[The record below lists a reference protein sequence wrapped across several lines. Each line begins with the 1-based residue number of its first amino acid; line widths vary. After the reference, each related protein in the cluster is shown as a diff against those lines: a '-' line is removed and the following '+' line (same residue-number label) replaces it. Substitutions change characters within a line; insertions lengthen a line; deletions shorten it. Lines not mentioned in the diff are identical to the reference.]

1 MRGQRNAYV
10 VAAVLAALVVAA
22 GCGDSNDTTI
32 FLGNGPTASAE
43 GPTPARTVTAGG
55 RTATFVPTPPSGT
68 PPTPAATPTAAA
80 TPTSAGT
87 GGNPTSTPTPSGS
100 VSAGAQSV
108 ASAVVPFLI
117 LGAPLA
123 TGVSSSALSTQ
134 STTSAEAETVDNC
147 PGGGTRTDDEGLLVR
162 TITLAACGVSA
173 PQLGSFTFDGTITIN
188 FTAGTIDFD
197 VTATDVAHDISVDFV
212 GTLNGTV
219 QQSGGFVLNGTVTMS
234 TDDGDF
240 TVTMNAI
247 TIDANH
253 HLVSGSATITDD
265 DDVFDIA
272 SLAMTVNSGGATAN
286 VVATFD
292 DNTTANYVLNLSTGQ
307 LTPTS

>member
-1 MRGQRNAYV
+1 
-10 VAAVLAALVVAA
+10 
-22 GCGDSNDTTI
+22 
-32 FLGNGPTASAE
+32 
-43 GPTPARTVTAGG
+43 
-55 RTATFVPTPPSGT
+55 
-68 PPTPAATPTAAA
+68 
-80 TPTSAGT
+80 
-87 GGNPTSTPTPSGS
+87 
-100 VSAGAQSV
+100 
-108 ASAVVPFLI
+108 
-117 LGAPLA
+117 
-123 TGVSSSALSTQ
+123 
-134 STTSAEAETVDNC
+134 
-147 PGGGTRTDDEGLLVR
+147 
-162 TITLAACGVSA
+162 
-173 PQLGSFTFDGTITIN
+173 
-188 FTAGTIDFD
+188 
-197 VTATDVAHDISVDFV
+197 
-212 GTLNGTV
+212 
-219 QQSGGFVLNGTVTMS
+219 MS